1 MYAIRDTGYGIRDTV
16 RKGRNQAFTL
26 VEVIFVIAIVGVLAS
41 ILLPGFQKIRKEAQK
56 IEDVSHLK
64 KIAEAYKIYIE
75 RFGRMITFN
84 GIRMAESF
92 AWGPVY
98 GNDKGENLI
107 SSAGSKENCVLND
120 ASVYIS
126 SGDKYASK
134 AVRTSVGSLNSSGTY
149 DYGRW
154 NEWQNPWKNNKCVL
168 GYGNDQPLFSYVL
181 IGGLS
186 EECSPETTPVAFTRG
201 LTDKGTW
208 DKDYG
213 LYGESGGYVAY
224 LDGHVRWF
232 DGKRPARFLKPD
244 KSGYSSNIADAV
256 PDGATFSCGHHG
268 AEDGLGLQRYTNS
281 KGETMIYDGY
291 ATEHR

>member
-1 MYAIRDTGYGIRDTV
+1 MYAIVNRQSSIVNRNSGIRH
-16 RKGRNQAFTL
+16 KAFTL
-26 VEVIFVIAIVGVLAS
+26 VEIIFVIAIVGVLAS

-75 RFGRMITFN
+75 RFGRMITCSSVR
-84 GIRMAESF
+84 ISESL
-92 AWGPVY
+92 AWGLAFNNGTGLGDPVEVV
-98 GNDKGENLI
+98 DK
-107 SSAGSKENCVLND
+107 ANCILND

-134 AVRTSVGSLNSSGTY
+134 VVQTNIGQVTSSGAY
-149 DYGRW
+149 VW
-154 NEWQNPWKNNKCVL
+154 KNPWADNKEVL
-168 GYGNDQPLFSYVL
+168 GCGQNTWLFSYVL
-181 IGGLS
+181 IGGIS
-186 EECSPETTPVAFTRG
+186 GECSPETTPVAFTRG

-256 PDGATFSCGHHG
+256 PDDATFGCGY
-268 AEDGLGLQRYTNS
+268 LGESDFRMYTNA
-281 KGETMIYDGY
+281 KGEKLIYCGKGVNY
-291 ATEHR
+291 R